1 MTSSGRSL
9 FLSPGRWVP
18 GGHRRKHHGVGLI
31 ISGGGSRG
39 DFHLGALE
47 YLYDEARIEPTIISG
62 ASAGAIIAAVI
73 AQGGNREE
81 QREWLGRLDT
91 MWRAMTTPDDMFT
104 PQTWWRDLLARGP
117 GYLHLLDP
125 LGMGLQPES
134 GGRPPAPRTA
144 AEARAATHAP
154 PDEPGPAATWSAA
167 QVMQMIGNL
176 PALGRAGGDLASIL
190 KGATRAGSMYTPGPF
205 VDSLIDRENFDPER
219 VRAAG
224 TTLRIAMVG
233 LASGDLRFVDQDG
246 TIRDRG
252 DTPLE
257 DENGETLKVD
267 DVTLAVWASC
277 AIPAVFRP
285 VEIAGEHYVDGGVRE
300 NLPADVVID
309 KLGATDSWSLVC
321 HPPGAAAKEN
331 ELGLDPVSVMMRTG
345 TSIMSDEQ
353 LRDEIVFARSRQ
365 SRIVQASVDVHDTMT
380 VDRGLTALMAD
391 HGWIRAAQVH
401 LGASHGDEDAA
412 DALIRARLRAWELE
426 ELLLDPDGEGPVPGA
441 GLSGVMTGSA
451 ARGRDVRPTDPTPS
465 LAKRLLGRSPEGRP
479 ETESAA
485 GRRPASRTDLRGE
498 LRRLLQREPTGES
511 RSALVDE
518 LTEAKAEIRDLLEV
532 VPGGHVPD
540 RAETWWQGWETH
552 GEQVDT
558 APPWQLDDNTG
569 LGGI

>member
-1 MTSSGRSL
+1 
-9 FLSPGRWVP
+9 
-18 GGHRRKHHGVGLI
+18 
-31 ISGGGSRG
+31 
-39 DFHLGALE
+39 
-47 YLYDEARIEPTIISG
+47 
-62 ASAGAIIAAVI
+62 
-73 AQGGNREE
+73 
-81 QREWLGRLDT
+81 
-91 MWRAMTTPDDMFT
+91 
-104 PQTWWRDLLARGP
+104 
-117 GYLHLLDP
+117 
-125 LGMGLQPES
+125 
-134 GGRPPAPRTA
+134 
-144 AEARAATHAP
+144 
-154 PDEPGPAATWSAA
+154 
-167 QVMQMIGNL
+167 MQMIGNL

-569 LGGI
+569 LGGL